1 MWTLSL
7 IVQRCSEWT
16 TTAVSKPPRPIAEEN
31 GEPCAREPAREVESK
46 TMPEIESKTIIRY
59 GFKMDD
65 ANWKD
70 LKRDLKNMNWDEL
83 KHGTAEDALDFFM
96 DHLWLLLCTHI
107 PYQEI
112 VFHKKSHPWLNAK
125 CKEAIEKKNAA
136 EDSPEFQALQKEC
149 RQVLTEEYQTYLR
162 NLKEKIAKLP
172 KGSKQ
177 R

>member
-1 MWTLSL
+1 MAGDLNIHHARWLRFSNGNSRQGADLKILCDNLGLQQMTKEPTRQQYLLDLSL
-7 IVQRCSEWT
+7 TDIPGTKVKVGCY
-16 TTAVSKPPRPIAEEN
+16 IADHKFQVAHL
-31 GEPCAREPAREVESK
+31 P
-46 TMPEIESKTIIRY
+46 MPEIESKTIIRY

-70 LKRDLKNMNWDEL
+70 LKRDLKNMDWDEL
-83 KHGTAEDALDFFM
+83 KNGTAEDALDFFM

-136 EDSPEFQALQKEC
+136 EDSP
-149 RQVLTEEYQTYLR
+149 
-162 NLKEKIAKLP
+162 
-172 KGSKQ
+172 
-177 R
+177 